1 MAAIDRSQAVAEFTL
16 DGVVLR
22 ANANH
27 LALFGYTEAEV
38 IGQHH
43 TLFCSPEVAESLG
56 YQTFWQAL
64 REGEFR
70 GGEFP
75 RVTKCGQPIY
85 LQGTYNPVLDLQGQP
100 VSVVKFAQDITDSK
114 LHALEMRAWIDAIN
128 TTQAVIEFSPDGT
141 VLRAN
146 ERFLQT
152 MGYGHDQVVGHHHR
166 MFCSPGQ
173 CRDAAYQAFWNH
185 LADGQAQAGEFRRLK
200 ANGEAVWLQAT
211 YTPITDLQ
219 GRVFK
224 VIKFASDITAAK
236 LRALE
241 ADAGIAA
248 ISRSQGVVEFDMEG
262 RVIGANDNFLA
273 LMGYTAEEIRGQ
285 HHRRFVEPEEVD
297 TAAYRLFWQHLGRGE
312 FDQGEYLRIGKGGR
326 KLWLQASYNPVL
338 DGDGQPL
345 KVVKYCTDITES
357 KLAASENEAR
367 LAALSAG
374 NGVGEMGPDG
384 RILSIND
391 QFATLFGYTPDQLVG
406 RPQSTLMWEEDLKS
420 EDFAERWRALLSGKT
435 VSGERRGRTLNGQ
448 EVWVE
453 GSFIPVMGLNGQ
465 LIKVLVLARDVT
477 AEKRARLEA
486 EGKLAA
492 IDRAQAVIE
501 FSLDGRVL
509 KANENFLNLMG
520 YGPEEILGRHHRLFV
535 EPETAAS
542 AEYLAFW
549 EGLGRG
555 EFTSGEYKRLGR
567 NGKEV
572 WIQATYNPIFDPMG
586 KPVKVVKFASDVT
599 LSKRTAVEFEAKAHA
614 IERGQAVA
622 EYDLAGNLLT
632 ANRNFLAA
640 MGYTLREVQGTH
652 HSVFCGAEYTQSEE
666 YRDFW
671 LRLGEGEL
679 ISGRFQRVGKYQRD
693 VWIQASYNPIRDLNG
708 KVCKVVNYAFDVTR
722 EVKLEKRIT
731 EKSAAMASHVHGLLG
746 SITSIAANTA
756 VAAETAVSA
765 ASAAE
770 NGAQAL
776 QRSLSAIETVQRG
789 SARMSEIVRVIGDI
803 ANQTN
808 LLAFNAAIEAARAG
822 QHGVGFSVVASEVRK
837 LAESSAEAA
846 REITRL
852 IDDTILQVTHGAE
865 VSQAAAQSFSGV
877 LESVG
882 RSRSNVQQIADA
894 AERQRTL
901 AADVAVMIEEL
912 AGRALVPMA
921 GGR

>member
-1 MAAIDRSQAVAEFTL
+1 MSDHNPAESAALSSAAAAALAAAEQNVKGKMAAIDRSQAVAEFSM

-22 ANANH
+22 ANANY

-38 IGQHH
+38 VGQQHA
-43 TLFCSPEVAESLG
+43 LFCSPEVAESLG
-56 YQTFWQAL
+56 YQAFWAAL

-75 RVTKCGQPIY
+75 RVTKNGQPIY
-85 LQGTYNPVLDLQGQP
+85 LQGTYNPVLDLQGKP

-128 TTQAVIEFSPDGT
+128 GTQAVIEFSPDGT

-146 ERFLQT
+146 ELFLAT
-152 MGYGHDQVVGHHHR
+152 MGYSHDQIVGRHHR
-166 MFCSPGQ
+166 QFCTPEQ
-173 CRDAAYQAFWNH
+173 ARDAAYEQFWRE
-185 LADGQAQAGEFRRLK
+185 LADGQAKTGEFRRQR
-200 ANGEAVWLQAT
+200 ADGEVVWLQAT
-211 YTPITDLQ
+211 YTPITDLR

-224 VIKFASDITAAK
+224 VIKFATDITAAK

-241 ADAGIAA
+241 ADARIAA
-248 ISRSQGVVEFDMEG
+248 IGRSQGVVEFDMEG
-262 RVIGANDNFLA
+262 RVQGANENFLA
-273 LMGYTAEEIRGQ
+273 LMGYTLDEVKGQ
-285 HHRRFVEPEEVD
+285 HHRHFVEPEEVD
-297 TAAYRLFWQHLGRGE
+297 TAAYRQFWQRLGRGE

-338 DGDGQPL
+338 DGDGIPF
-345 KVVKYCTDITES
+345 KVVKYCTDITAS

-367 LAALSAG
+367 LDALSAG

-384 RILSIND
+384 RILTLNE
-391 QFATLFGYTPDQLVG
+391 QFATLFGYTADQLIG

-420 EDFAERWRALLSGKT
+420 EAFAGRWRDLLSGKT
-435 VSGERRGRTLNGQ
+435 ISGERRGRTLNGQ
-448 EVWVE
+448 EVWID

-465 LIKVLVLARDVT
+465 LLKVLVLARDVT

-486 EGKLAA
+486 DGKLTA

-501 FSLDGRVL
+501 FTLDGRVL
-509 KANENFLNLMG
+509 KANQNFLDLMG
-520 YGPEEILGRHHRLFV
+520 YGPEEIVGRHHRMFV

-555 EFTSGEYKRLGR
+555 EFTNGEFKRLGR
-567 NGKEV
+567 NGKEI

-599 LSKRTAVEFEAKAHA
+599 QAKQTAAEFEAKAHA

-640 MGYTLREVQGTH
+640 MGYTLREVQGAH
-652 HSVFCGAEYTQSEE
+652 HNMFCAAEYTQSEE

-671 LRLGEGEL
+671 LRLEEGEL
-679 ISGRFQRVGKYQRD
+679 IAGRFQRVGKYQRD
-693 VWIQASYNPIRDLNG
+693 VWTQATYNPIRDLNG
-708 KVCKVVNYAFDVTR
+708 KVCKVVNYAFDVTH

-731 EKSAAMASHVHGLLG
+731 EKSAAMACHVHNLLG

-756 VAAETAVSA
+756 VAAEK
-765 ASAAE
+765 
-770 NGAQAL
+770 
-776 QRSLSAIETVQRG
+776 I
-789 SARMSEIVRVIGDI
+789 
-803 ANQTN
+803 
-808 LLAFNAAIEAARAG
+808 
-822 QHGVGFSVVASEVRK
+822 
-837 LAESSAEAA
+837 
-846 REITRL
+846 
-852 IDDTILQVTHGAE
+852 
-865 VSQAAAQSFSGV
+865 
-877 LESVG
+877 
-882 RSRSNVQQIADA
+882 
-894 AERQRTL
+894 
-901 AADVAVMIEEL
+901 
-912 AGRALVPMA
+912 GRAHV
-921 GGR
+921 